1 MKKRNLNLQL
11 FAEAGTGEAGG
22 VGSADNQLA
31 TGTTDSQ
38 LVTGMAD
45 NQLATGEGAE
55 TQKASFEE
63 LINGEYK
70 KDFEAKTKEIMK
82 QRFKNTQAMQSRI
95 DMVNPV
101 MELFARKYGI
111 DAKNM
116 TDDVLKQITDKILGD
131 DSFYEDEAL
140 EKGLDVGTV
149 RAMRQQEREN
159 AELRKFK
166 EETIRNQES
175 EQRFRAMYQ
184 DAEKVKEIYPG
195 FNLDAELQSKDFQ
208 RLVWGAGVPLQTA
221 YEVIHREEIMAAGM
235 QVAAKRTAEKIANN
249 IQAGTY
255 RAPESATSDGSAAL
269 SSGTTKLSKEERD
282 KIKERVRSGE
292 RVVL

>member
-1 MKKRNLNLQL
+1 MKKRKFNLQL
-11 FAEAGTGEAGG
+11 FAETGTGEAQG
-22 VGSADNQLA
+22 VGSADSQLA

-38 LVTGMAD
+38 LVTGTAD
-45 NQLATGEGAE
+45 SQLATGEGAG
-55 TQKASFEE
+55 TQKVSFEE
-63 LINGEYK
+63 LINGDYK

-82 QRFKNTQAMQSRI
+82 QRFKNTQDMQSRI

-101 MELFARKYGI
+101 MQLFARKYGI
-111 DAKNM
+111 DASKM

-140 EKGLDVGTV
+140 ERGLDVGTV

-166 EETIRNQES
+166 EDTIRNQES

-184 DAEKVKEIYPG
+184 EAETVKQTYPS
-195 FNLDAELQSKDFQ
+195 FDLNAELQSKDFQ

-255 RAPESATSDGSAAL
+255 RVPESATSGNSASL